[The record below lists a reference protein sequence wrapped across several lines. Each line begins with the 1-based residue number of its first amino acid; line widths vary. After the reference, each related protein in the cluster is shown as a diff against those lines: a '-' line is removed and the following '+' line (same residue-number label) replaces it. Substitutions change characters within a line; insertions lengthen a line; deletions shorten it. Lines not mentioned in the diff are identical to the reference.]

1 MSYHDLSESTLSDDE
16 RSAERDRLVGMLLE
30 VEHRMTNAEQSFV
43 SSQRKATWPPSVK
56 QLYWLRDI
64 KDRYL

>member
-30 VEHRMTNAEQSFV
+30 VEHRMTNPEQSFV
-43 SSQRKATWPPSVK
+43 GSQRRATWPPSVK
-56 QLYWLRDI
+56 QLFWLRDI
-64 KDRYL
+64 KDKYL

>member
-30 VEHRMTNAEQSFV
+30 VEHRMTNVEQSFV

-64 KDRYL
+64 KDRYQ

>member
-30 VEHRMTNAEQSFV
+30 VEYRMTNSEQSFV
-43 SSQRKATWPPSVK
+43 SSQRRATWPPSVK
-56 QLYWLRDI
+56 QLFWLRDI
-64 KDRYL
+64 KDKYL